1 MMKTKLEEILAG
13 DLMYKLEI
21 MVRFNRETMAMVYVA
36 DLYKYMSGENELV
49 MRARGASI
57 EIAVMNLNNLVTTE
71 LETVGH
77 LKY

>member
-13 DLMYKLEI
+13 DLLYKLEI
-21 MVRFNRETMAMVYVA
+21 MVRFNSETMAMVYVA
-36 DLYKYMSGENELV
+36 DLYKYMSGKNELI